1 MQKVCLLNL
10 GCKVNQYEIDGILN
24 QLKGDFEVCTQLEVA
39 DIYIV
44 NTCAVTTEAERKSR
58 QILTKIEKL
67 NKNATIYVCGCAS
80 QHNPQQF
87 TGKNGVVYVTGNSG
101 KGKIAKQL
109 IDNNKKLLSNNSN
122 GEKAENYNSDT
133 DKIIADNRIDK
144 NNNKKMN
151 KKSVVNN
158 FTADKM
164 IIDNANENEMVADN
178 AKDNSTLGKDN
189 LSDGKTAIV
198 GKNVLNMACS
208 IPKEYEDD
216 LMATNVRT
224 RGYIKIQDGCNN
236 YCAYCLIP
244 YVRGFSRSR
253 PLASVVQEATILSK
267 TCEELVITGINIS
280 DYKIDGKLALGE
292 VLRALRDVKS
302 RVRLGSIEVNIIT
315 DEFLKIASEMPNFCP
330 QFHLSLQSGSD
341 KVLKDMNRHYTSQEY
356 FDKVCLVRK
365 YFPQASITTDIIVG
379 YPTETDELFE
389 ETLQFV
395 KKVKFSHVHF
405 FAYSSRPGTRA
416 SKLPQIAGDIIKSRE
431 KRLKAVVDELER
443 EYISQFVG
451 KPLEVLIEE
460 QKNGLFEGYSR
471 NYIRVYT
478 TKPVKCGE
486 CALLTS
492 KKMYLD
498 GILAE

>member
-1 MQKVCLLNL
+1 MQKVCLLNI

-24 QLKGDFEVCTQLEVA
+24 QLKDGFEVTTQLEVA
-39 DIYIV
+39 DVYIV

-58 QILTKIEKL
+58 QVLSKIEKL
-67 NKNATIYVCGCAS
+67 NKDAIIYVCGCAS

-87 TGKNGVVYVTGNSG
+87 AGKKGVVYVTGNAG
-101 KGKIAKQL
+101 KGKIAKQ
-109 IDNNKKLLSNNSN
+109 IRDNKPLVETLGEDKVEGGNKTAESLKKATEGELVVERITLDSANVENN
-122 GEKAENYNSDT
+122 GEK
-133 DKIIADNRIDK
+133 R
-144 NNNKKMN
+144 
-151 KKSVVNN
+151 
-158 FTADKM
+158 
-164 IIDNANENEMVADN
+164 
-178 AKDNSTLGKDN
+178 
-189 LSDGKTAIV
+189 
-198 GKNVLNMACS
+198 LNMACS

-216 LMATNVRT
+216 LIATNVRT
-224 RGYIKIQDGCNN
+224 RGYVKIQDGCNN
-236 YCAYCLIP
+236 YCSYCLIP

-292 VLRALRDVKS
+292 VLKALSNLKARI
-302 RVRLGSIEVNIIT
+302 RLGSIEVNIIT

-379 YPTETDELFE
+379 YPTETEELFE
-389 ETLQFV
+389 ETLNFV
-395 KKVKFSHVHF
+395 KKVKFSHIHF

-416 SKLPQIAGDIIKSRE
+416 SKLPQIAGDIIKARE
-431 KRLKAVVDELER
+431 KRLKLVADELER
-443 EYISQFVG
+443 DYISQFVG
-451 KPLEVLIEE
+451 KTIEVLIEE
-460 QKNGLFEGYSR
+460 QKKDLYNGYSR

-478 TKPVKCGE
+478 ANPVKCGE
-486 CALLTS
+486 CVQLIG
-492 KKMYLD
+492 KKPYLD

>member
-1 MQKVCLLNL
+1 MQKVCLLNI

-24 QLKGDFEVCTQLEVA
+24 QLKDGFEVTTQLEVA
-39 DIYIV
+39 DVYIV

-58 QILTKIEKL
+58 QVLSKIEKL
-67 NKNATIYVCGCAS
+67 NKDAIIYVCGCAS

-87 TGKNGVVYVTGNSG
+87 AGKKGVVYVTGNAG
-101 KGKIAKQL
+101 KGKIAKQ
-109 IDNNKKLLSNNSN
+109 IKDNKPLVETLGADKVESGNKTAESLKKTTEGDLVVEGTTLDSANVENN
-122 GEKAENYNSDT
+122 GEK
-133 DKIIADNRIDK
+133 R
-144 NNNKKMN
+144 
-151 KKSVVNN
+151 
-158 FTADKM
+158 
-164 IIDNANENEMVADN
+164 
-178 AKDNSTLGKDN
+178 
-189 LSDGKTAIV
+189 
-198 GKNVLNMACS
+198 LNMACS

-224 RGYIKIQDGCNN
+224 RGYVKIQDGCNN
-236 YCAYCLIP
+236 YCSYCLIP

-253 PLASVVQEATILSK
+253 PLSSVVQEATILSK

-292 VLRALRDVKS
+292 VLKALSNLKARI
-302 RVRLGSIEVNIIT
+302 RLGSIEVNIIT

-356 FDKVCLVRK
+356 LDKVCLVRK

-379 YPTETDELFE
+379 YPTETEELFE
-389 ETLQFV
+389 ETLNFV
-395 KKVKFSHVHF
+395 KKVKFSHIHF

-416 SKLPQIAGDIIKSRE
+416 SKLPQIAGDIIKARE
-431 KRLKAVVDELER
+431 KRLKHVADELER
-443 EYISQFVG
+443 DYISQFVG
-451 KPLEVLIEE
+451 KTMEVLIEE
-460 QKNGLFEGYSR
+460 QKKDLYNGYSR

-478 TKPVKCGE
+478 AKPVKCGE
-486 CALLTS
+486 CVQLIG
-492 KKMYLD
+492 KKPYLD

>member
-1 MQKVCLLNL
+1 MQKVCLLNI

-24 QLKGDFEVCTQLEVA
+24 QLKDGFEVTTQLEVA
-39 DIYIV
+39 DVYIV

-58 QILTKIEKL
+58 QVLSKIEKI
-67 NKNATIYVCGCAS
+67 NKDAIIYVCGCAS

-87 TGKNGVVYVTGNSG
+87 AGKKGVVYVTGNAG
-101 KGKIAKQL
+101 KGKIAK
-109 IDNNKKLLSNNSN
+109 
-122 GEKAENYNSDT
+122 
-133 DKIIADNRIDK
+133 KIRDSK
-144 NNNKKMN
+144 PL
-151 KKSVVNN
+151 VE
-158 FTADKM
+158 TLGADKVEGG
-164 IIDNANENEMVADN
+164 N
-178 AKDNSTLGKDN
+178 
-189 LSDGKTAIV
+189 KTAESLKKATEGDLVIERTSLDSANIENN
-198 GKNVLNMACS
+198 GKKRLNMACS

-224 RGYIKIQDGCNN
+224 RGYVKIQDGCNN
-236 YCAYCLIP
+236 YCSYCLIP

-292 VLRALRDVKS
+292 VLKALSNLKARI
-302 RVRLGSIEVNIIT
+302 RLGSIEVNIIT

-356 FDKVCLVRK
+356 LDKVCLVRK

-379 YPTETDELFE
+379 YPTETEELFE
-389 ETLQFV
+389 ETLNFV
-395 KKVKFSHVHF
+395 KKVKFSHIHF

-416 SKLPQIAGDIIKSRE
+416 SKLPQIAGDIIKARE
-431 KRLKAVVDELER
+431 KRLKLVADELER
-443 EYISQFVG
+443 DYISQFVG
-451 KPLEVLIEE
+451 KTMEVLIEE
-460 QKNGLFEGYSR
+460 QKKDLYNGYSR

-478 TKPVKCGE
+478 AKPVECGE
-486 CALLTS
+486 CVQLIG
-492 KKMYLD
+492 KKPYLD
-498 GILAE
+498 GILAD